1 MGKLLMRHLG
11 AGHRALGAL
20 ALAVLA
26 GCTTVPGA
34 QPGAPLRAEAAPP
47 LAVAVPPTQSQ
58 PKHAA
63 PPMEAPAAS
72 AEPTPPK
79 ASTEQDPPPPEALRE
94 LQRGRASWY
103 GPRFQGRR
111 TANGE
116 RYDMHA
122 MTAAHKTLPFGTVVR
137 VRSLRTGREV
147 EVRINDRGPY
157 GPDYVIDVS
166 RSAAQAL
173 GLLEP
178 GEKDVVLEVPS
189 STPTPA
195 ADMAVAQARQP
206 HPRRK
211 PRGIRRTAHRGKP
224 A

>member
-1 MGKLLMRHLG
+1 MGTQPMRHVR
-11 AGHRALGAL
+11 AGHRALGVL

-26 GCTTVPGA
+26 GCATVPA
-34 QPGAPLRAEAAPP
+34 QSLPSR
-47 LAVAVPPTQSQ
+47 
-58 PKHAA
+58 AA
-63 PPMEAPAAS
+63 PPMEVPAVS
-72 AEPTPPK
+72 AELAPPQ
-79 ASTEQDPPPPEALRE
+79 APSEPDPAPQQAMRE

-147 EVRINDRGPY
+147 DVRINDRGPY

-178 GEKDVVLEVPS
+178 GEKDVLLQVPS

-195 ADMAVAQARQP
+195 ADVAVAQARQP

>member
-1 MGKLLMRHLG
+1 MGQLPIRHG
-11 AGHRALGAL
+11 RAGHRALCVL

-26 GCTTVPGA
+26 GCATVPGA
-34 QPGAPLRAEAAPP
+34 PPSAPLRAEAAPA
-47 LAVAVPPTQSQ
+47 LAVPPLPAQSL
-58 PKHAA
+58 PNRAVLPA
-63 PPMEAPAAS
+63 EPPAAS
-72 AEPTPPK
+72 AVSAPPNAPGEPTP
-79 ASTEQDPPPPEALRE
+79 SPPEAMRE

-103 GPRFQGRR
+103 GPRFHGRR
-111 TANGE
+111 TASGE

-157 GPDYVIDVS
+157 GHNYVIDVS

-189 STPTPA
+189 ATPTPA
-195 ADMAVAQARQP
+195 NMAAPQARQAQA
-206 HPRRK
+206 RRK
-211 PRGIRRTAHRGKP
+211 PRGIRRSAHRGKP